1 MLDGILSNFL
11 TEYQMNFWHRIL
23 LPAYGATF
31 KMLFFTTIF
40 SIILGFLLAVLLVVT
55 NRGGIWQNKPVYEI
69 LSFIINIIRS
79 FPVIILI
86 VFMLPVTKAIVGTA
100 IGVKAAIVPL
110 TVSAAA
116 FIAKL
121 VESALQEV
129 DPELV
134 EAMRS
139 FGLRDRQVV
148 FRVMF
153 SEAMP
158 AIVSG
163 VIIATIAILSAT
175 AVAGAVGAGGIGSV
189 ALTSGYQSFND
200 TVMYITVISL
210 IIMVQLIQWIGNA
223 VYRKMKQ

>member
-1 MLDGILSNFL
+1 
-11 TEYQMNFWHRIL
+11 
-23 LPAYGATF
+23 
-31 KMLFFTTIF
+31 
-40 SIILGFLLAVLLVVT
+40 
-55 NRGGIWQNKPVYEI
+55 
-69 LSFIINIIRS
+69 
-79 FPVIILI
+79 
-86 VFMLPVTKAIVGTA
+86 MLPVTKAIVGTA

-189 ALTSGYQSFND
+189 ALTYGYQSFNY